1 MTRLRE
7 LWDQLSL
14 QLLLISTLS
23 LAVLIA
29 A

>member
-1 MTRLRE
+1 MTSLRE

-14 QLLLISTLS
+14 QLLLVSTLS

>member
-14 QLLLISTLS
+14 QLLLVSALS

>member
-14 QLLLISTLS
+14 QLLLVSTLS